1 MKKTMLV
8 LKKSAAGA
16 EFYELSKEQGA
27 VLAMKKREKTKSIA
41 QQDFSF
47 LLCAFVALLLEVN
60 QILDQLIIHLMWY
73 IQKQLSTL
81 VLVKMVDIYLHFGEW

>member
-60 QILDQLIIHLMWY
+60 QILDQLIIHLM
-73 IQKQLSTL
+73 
-81 VLVKMVDIYLHFGEW
+81 